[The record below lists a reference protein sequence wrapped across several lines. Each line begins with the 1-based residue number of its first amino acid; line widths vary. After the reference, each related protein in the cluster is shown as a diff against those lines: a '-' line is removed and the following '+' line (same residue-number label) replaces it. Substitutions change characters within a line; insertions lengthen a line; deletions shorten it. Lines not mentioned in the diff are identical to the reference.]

1 VDDLFRAEPL
11 PCHRRCPPWSN
22 PRQRYLKLDR
32 VEGGRSASLIKK
44 PNGTRQVQF
53 VDDLGKRRTIHLG
66 HMQGKQAESVLVRVE
81 TLISAKSGN
90 TAVDA
95 VTNGWVNGL
104 SDTLHERLVRVGLVP
119 PRAERHVTISQL
131 FERYF
136 ATLTIK
142 PSTEKNYKAGR
153 AYLEDHFGHDREI
166 ASISPTDA
174 EGFKRAMR
182 DSGLAQATF
191 AKFIKVARQAF
202 RLAEKWKLV
211 DESPFAGVSAGSQ
224 TNTARLRF
232 VPRESIA
239 MLMDECPSNEWRLLI
254 ALSRFGGLRCPSE
267 HMALRWEDIDWARSR
282 IKVSASKTEA
292 HANKE
297 TRTIPLFPEVLAY
310 LQRAFEDAETGT
322 EYVISDRYRRKGV
335 NLGTQ
340 LKRFIKRAGLTPWPR
355 VWHNLRASCQTELS
369 ARFPLHV
376 VCSWLGNTTTVA
388 TQHYLTVR
396 ESDFENALAPQPV
409 TPTSRLQNALQHTA
423 EMPRKVSQTTRDQ
436 NEQRLAVQAFTSGC
450 EPVHSSL
457 MPPEGLEPSTR

>member
-1 VDDLFRAEPL
+1 MDSYHVAVAAEAFAAGLFA
-11 PCHRRCPPWSN
+11 RCG
-22 PRQRYLKLDR
+22 LD
-32 VEGGRSASLIKK
+32 VS
-44 PNGTRQVQF
+44 VQY
-53 VDDLGKRRTIHLG
+53 GAN
-66 HMQGKQAESVLVRVE
+66 Q
-81 TLISAKSGN
+81 
-90 TAVDA
+90 
-95 VTNGWVNGL
+95 
-104 SDTLHERLVRVGLVP
+104 P
-119 PRAERHVTISQL
+119 
-131 FERYF
+131 
-136 ATLTIK
+136 
-142 PSTEKNYKAGR
+142 
-153 AYLEDHFGHDREI
+153 
-166 ASISPTDA
+166 

-211 DESPFAGVSAGSQ
+211 EESAFAGVSAGSQ

-239 MLMDECPSNEWRLLI
+239 TLMDECPSNEWRLLI

-282 IKVSASKTEA
+282 ITVSASKTEA

-297 TRTIPLFPEVLAY
+297 TRTIPLFPEVLPY
-310 LQRAFEDAETGT
+310 LQRAFDEAEPGT
-322 EYVISDRYRRKGV
+322 EHVISDRYRRKGV

-396 ESDFENALAPQPV
+396 ESDFENALSPQPV

-423 EMPRKVSQTTRDQ
+423 EMPRTASRDTRDQ
-436 NEQRLAVQAFTSGC
+436 NAQRLAVQAFTSGC
-450 EPVHSSL
+450 DPVQVSL

>member
-1 VDDLFRAEPL
+1 
-11 PCHRRCPPWSN
+11 
-22 PRQRYLKLDR
+22 
-32 VEGGRSASLIKK
+32 
-44 PNGTRQVQF
+44 
-53 VDDLGKRRTIHLG
+53 
-66 HMQGKQAESVLVRVE
+66 MQGKQADSVLVRVE

-131 FERYF
+131 FDRYF

-142 PSTEKNYKAGR
+142 PSTEKNYKAAR

-166 ASISPTDA
+166 ASITPTDA

-202 RLAEKWKLV
+202 RLADKWKLV
-211 DESPFAGVSAGSQ
+211 EESPFAGVSAGSQ

-239 MLMDECPSNEWRLLI
+239 TLMDECPSNEWRLLV

-267 HMALRWEDIDWARSR
+267 HMALRWEDIDWARNR
-282 IKVSASKTEA
+282 MTVSASKTEA

-297 TRTIPLFPEVLAY
+297 TRTIPLFPE
-310 LQRAFEDAETGT
+310 
-322 EYVISDRYRRKGV
+322 
-335 NLGTQ
+335 
-340 LKRFIKRAGLTPWPR
+340 
-355 VWHNLRASCQTELS
+355 LS
-369 ARFPLHV
+369 
-376 VCSWLGNTTTVA
+376 
-388 TQHYLTVR
+388 
-396 ESDFENALAPQPV
+396 
-409 TPTSRLQNALQHTA
+409 PTSSERL
-423 EMPRKVSQTTRDQ
+423 KTRSP
-436 NEQRLAVQAFTSGC
+436 A
-450 EPVHSSL
+450 
-457 MPPEGLEPSTR
+457 PSM